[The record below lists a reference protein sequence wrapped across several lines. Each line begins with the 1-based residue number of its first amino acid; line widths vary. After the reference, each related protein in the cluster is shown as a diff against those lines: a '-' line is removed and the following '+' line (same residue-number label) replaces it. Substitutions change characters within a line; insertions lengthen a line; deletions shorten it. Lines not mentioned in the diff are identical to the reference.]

1 MYLEYCTTLTVRSF
15 TIVMQKALFKKF
27 LQFSRDGA
35 VVRALVFHQRV
46 PGSIPEPGVIRGW
59 SLLLPSL
66 LCWFFSGYSGFPSPQ
81 QSTFPNSNS
90 SLESVPNQCES
101 ARYIDTQKSQL
112 LLFLLYFFVYRF
124 HEDIDCLK
132 KYIIRNVNPFSIT
145 SVISIY
151 DQVIHFERHVFHM
164 Q

>member
-1 MYLEYCTTLTVRSF
+1 MNWCFFSVIVIRKALSGTPYQSLYSCHGNKLPKHHFVGHHSWQQVAWWRLFLIKFDSEQEMYLEYCTTLTVRSF

-90 SLESVPNQCES
+90 SLESVPN
-101 ARYIDTQKSQL
+101 
-112 LLFLLYFFVYRF
+112 
-124 HEDIDCLK
+124 
-132 KYIIRNVNPFSIT
+132 
-145 SVISIY
+145 
-151 DQVIHFERHVFHM
+151 
-164 Q
+164 

>member
-1 MYLEYCTTLTVRSF
+1 MVSCQNELVFFSVIVKALSGTPYQSLYSCQGNKLPKHHFVGHHSWQQVAWWRLFLIKFDSEQEMYLEYCTTLTVRSF

-90 SLESVPNQCES
+90 SLESVPN
-101 ARYIDTQKSQL
+101 
-112 LLFLLYFFVYRF
+112 
-124 HEDIDCLK
+124 
-132 KYIIRNVNPFSIT
+132 
-145 SVISIY
+145 
-151 DQVIHFERHVFHM
+151 
-164 Q
+164 